1 MRESTFEDYLI
12 YHDHGF
18 VENTDEPFLGLE
30 PDGFFEESSL
40 SEPFYLDRDEE
51 EWSKKLVE

>member
-18 VENTDEPFLGLE
+18 VENIYEPFLELE
-30 PDGFFEESSL
+30 PDGFFGESSR
-40 SEPFYLDRDEE
+40 SEPSYLDQDDG
-51 EWSKKLVE
+51 EWSKN